1 MTDIMTPR
9 GRAIERVRRPGASDR
24 DLAEALDAIVALET
38 QPGMAR
44 YIGHWPRERHARN
57 IADADSHYL
66 VVRDDAGAID
76 GFAIVTAYAAT
87 FRWFEL
93 SRIAVG
99 RPGDGRGTDVLAG
112 VLDYVYSRA
121 NAHRLQLEVYED
133 NARARRAY
141 ARAGFVEEGV
151 LRDAV
156 TREGEWVPLVLLAM
170 LEDEWRASVASRA
183 SATVRSA

>member
-1 MTDIMTPR
+1 M
-9 GRAIERVRRPGASDR
+9 
-24 DLAEALDAIVALET
+24 
-38 QPGMAR
+38 
-44 YIGHWPRERHARN
+44 
-57 IADADSHYL
+57 
-66 VVRDDAGAID
+66 
-76 GFAIVTAYAAT
+76 
-87 FRWFEL
+87 
-93 SRIAVG
+93 
-99 RPGDGRGTDVLAG
+99 
-112 VLDYVYSRA
+112 LDYVYSRA